1 MGVSPISLDRLDGGV
16 VVAAVSGE
24 QDVGTA
30 PQLRECLSEALA
42 ERSPLVV
49 DLNAAVSL
57 DSAILGVLLS
67 GLRRAREQGSAFAL
81 VVTDDAESPVRR
93 LFEVTGLMVVFPI
106 FSTRDSAVA
115 AVSVRTGR

>member
-1 MGVSPISLDRLDGGV
+1 MGVSPITLDRLDGGV
-16 VVAAVSGE
+16 VVAAVAGE

-42 ERSPLVV
+42 ERAPLVV

-67 GLRRAREQGSAFAL
+67 ALRRAREQGSAFAL

-106 FSTRDSAVA
+106 FSTRGSAVS
-115 AVSVRTGR
+115 AVSARAGR